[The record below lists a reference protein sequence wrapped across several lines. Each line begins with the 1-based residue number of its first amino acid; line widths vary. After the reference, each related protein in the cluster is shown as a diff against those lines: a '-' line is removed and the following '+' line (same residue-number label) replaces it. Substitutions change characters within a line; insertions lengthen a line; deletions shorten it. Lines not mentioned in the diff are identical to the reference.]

1 MKRYIP
7 NMISAVT
14 EVMWK
19 DVEENTIMAI
29 KIYVE
34 LIKVHKSQ
42 VSDEQI
48 TSLFSFCKHVFKR
61 FGEISRLR
69 IPPGQL
75 IRGENSLKVIIECGS
90 SLSSLYQNN
99 MRQFAIKDFINI
111 AFTIIEHPI
120 PDIDMDRSHKPMKPQ
135 AKLQEAIEK
144 RAHLEFISCQ
154 AKILNFLA

>member
-7 NMISAVT
+7 NMISVVT

-75 IRGENSLKVIIECGS
+75 IQGENSLKVIIECGS

-99 MRQFAIKDFINI
+99 MR
-111 AFTIIEHPI
+111 
-120 PDIDMDRSHKPMKPQ
+120 
-135 AKLQEAIEK
+135 
-144 RAHLEFISCQ
+144 
-154 AKILNFLA
+154 